1 MKRTDGLRGRREDI
15 VFLPALMPLE
25 AAMLPARE
33 RPRSGALAH
42 VQREMERRFFPETA
56 DGWDNQ
62 RAKI

>member
-1 MKRTDGLRGRREDI
+1 M
-15 VFLPALMPLE
+15 FLPALMPLE

-56 DGWDNQ
+56 DGWNNQ
-62 RAKI
+62 RAKIWVR